1 MTSEIN
7 FIDSFFYRSGISA
20 EPQYLASFYPS
31 IMRNFPSATLN
42 AYVFCLFVC
51 LFVCLLV
58 VVVVVVLE
66 KPFFLKNYYEK
77 KERDIL
83 FLFLKKSSITNS

>member
-1 MTSEIN
+1 MASEIN

-20 EPQYLASFYPS
+20 EPQYLAFFYPS

-42 AYVFCLFVC
+42 VYVFCLFVC
-51 LFVCLLV
+51 LFVIV
-58 VVVVVVLE
+58 AVLE

-77 KERDIL
+77 KECDIL
-83 FLFLKKSSITNS
+83 FLF

>member
-1 MTSEIN
+1 MASEIN

-20 EPQYLASFYPS
+20 EPQYLAFFYPS

-51 LFVCLLV
+51 LFVI
-58 VVVVVVLE
+58 VVVLE
-66 KPFFLKNYYEK
+66 KPLFLEK
-77 KERDIL
+77 LLRKERM
-83 FLFLKKSSITNS
+83 